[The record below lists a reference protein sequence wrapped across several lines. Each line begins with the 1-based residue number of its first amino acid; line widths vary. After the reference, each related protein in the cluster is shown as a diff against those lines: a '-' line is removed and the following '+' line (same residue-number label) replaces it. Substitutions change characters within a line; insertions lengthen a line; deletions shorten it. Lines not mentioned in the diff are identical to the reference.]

1 MKGTKIRA
9 LGLSLIILHGNTE
22 GVYVI
27 LSKIIFYICL
37 IQQQI

>member
-1 MKGTKIRA
+1 MKGTKIGA
-9 LGLSLIILHGNTE
+9 LGLSLIILHRNTE